1 MRERERE
8 RERKR
13 VASVCDIY
21 RVFVRDRDRESV
33 CNEDYVRAIGIG
45 ISNALVSQQQ
55 EEPVKDF
62 SSAKKRHLKR
72 ERIFFSTCVTLL
84 AKIPFFCFRAKIE
97 LFFVRNNL

>member
-1 MRERERE
+1 M
-8 RERKR
+8 
-13 VASVCDIY
+13 
-21 RVFVRDRDRESV
+21 

-72 ERIFFSTCVTLL
+72 EKIFFSTCVTLL
-84 AKIPFFCFRAKIE
+84 AKTHSSVFAPKLNYFFSEIIYKLIKLRAS
-97 LFFVRNNL
+97 